1 MTLQEFKA
9 WFEGFS
15 EIMDGPP
22 DAKQWDR
29 IKARVSEI
37 DSKPISYPVY
47 IDRYVTP
54 YRRYYDSGPWWG
66 TTCSGASGGGMSIGQ
81 AFTNAVSDKTIDHS
95 PPFDVLDEL
104 KRAGRAEFKAMS
116 S

>member
-15 EIMDGPP
+15 EVMDGPP
-22 DAKQWDR
+22 DAKQWKR

-54 YRRYYDSGPWWG
+54 YRRWWG
-66 TTCSGASGGGMSIGQ
+66 DMVYGAGANGGGYPILDCVSTKEIGSSTT
-81 AFTNAVSDKTIDHS
+81 FN
-95 PPFDVLDEL
+95 PLDAL
-104 KRAGRAEFKAMS
+104 TDAGRAEYRAS
-116 S
+116 LAS

>member
-15 EIMDGPP
+15 ESMDGPP
-22 DAKQWDR
+22 DAKQWER

-54 YRRYYDSGPWWG
+54 YRRWWG
-66 TTCSGASGGGMSIGQ
+66 DMIYGSGTAGAPDGGMSIGQ

-95 PPFDVLDEL
+95 PPFDVLDEM
-104 KRAGRAEFKAMS
+104 KRAGRAEFKAS
-116 S
+116 TQ